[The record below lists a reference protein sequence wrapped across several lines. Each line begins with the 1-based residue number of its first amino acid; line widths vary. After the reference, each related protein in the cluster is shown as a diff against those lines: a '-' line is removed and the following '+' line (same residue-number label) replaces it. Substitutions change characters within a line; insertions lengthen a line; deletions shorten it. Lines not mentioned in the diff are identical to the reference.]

1 MKKLTLLAATFA
13 LAALAA
19 PAHATK
25 EDAQGLLKAALA
37 EIKAKGL
44 DAASASITAGGPW
57 AKGTTYV
64 FVADTQTVK
73 ILGHAV
79 NNKLIGKSLIDVK
92 DANGKPF
99 VQEQLAL
106 VKKDGSGAVTMRWMN
121 PVTKQLGDA
130 EALVS
135 RVPGADAYVGAVYF
149 K

>member
-13 LAALAA
+13 LAALA
-19 PAHATK
+19 
-25 EDAQGLLKAALA
+25 
-37 EIKAKGL
+37 EIKAKGP

-57 AKGTTYV
+57 AKDTTSV
-64 FVADTQTVK
+64 FVADMQTVG

-79 NNKLIGKSLIDVK
+79 NNKLIGKSL
-92 DANGKPF
+92 
-99 VQEQLAL
+99 VQEQLAI

-135 RVPGADAYVGAVYF
+135 RVPGAEACVGAFYF